1 MTRHSL
7 TFEAHGHLPSI
18 VAQWERVGVGIW
30 EEVAEERGWIKA
42 VAVLDVA
49 TRKVSRAKAGGD
61 YDARPLDVC
70 TPADA
75 EWDVVDPE
83 ANPIEITRAGEP
95 FASVPNDWFDRI
107 TVAEACTGDTIVVE
121 AYGQGTTGW
130 GNSLVLLGADGKMV
144 RDLGS
149 MDGDLD
155 FEDYTSPRPRWT
167 PDEKFLLYPKPGGSW
182 VFDPVTATGAPWVVE
197 STSATRPW
205 PIRK

>member
-1 MTRHSL
+1 MGSRLYIGNLSFDTTEDGLRAAL
-7 TFEAHGHLPSI
+7 TEDG
-18 VAQWERVGVGIW
+18 RVGVGIW

-95 FASVPNDWFDRI
+95 FASV
-107 TVAEACTGDTIVVE
+107 
-121 AYGQGTTGW
+121 
-130 GNSLVLLGADGKMV
+130 LV
-144 RDLGS
+144 RDHHLGPPPALLPLGEGRPLHELHCNVELAVS
-149 MDGDLD
+149 VPNLIDLHD
-155 FEDYTSPRPRWT
+155 VGVR
-167 PDEKFLLYPKPGGSW
+167 
-182 VFDPVTATGAPWVVE
+182 
-197 STSATRPW
+197 
-205 PIRK
+205 